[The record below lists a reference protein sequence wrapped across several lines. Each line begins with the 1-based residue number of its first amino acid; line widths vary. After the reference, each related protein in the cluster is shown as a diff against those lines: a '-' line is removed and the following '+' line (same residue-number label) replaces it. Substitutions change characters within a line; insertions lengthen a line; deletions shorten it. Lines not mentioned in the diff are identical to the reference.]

1 MAINPT
7 THKRSRAAAS
17 VLLPA
22 LLATPALASEWAAYF
37 SGETDDAQPVFLR
50 PIGPEPHPFSL
61 DQGRFQI
68 EVSPFSYAYNRR
80 DGEGARI
87 RSHAFDIPAL
97 IKYGVTDTIDI
108 QVGADLFVWER
119 SRERGE
125 SDWDTDSGF
134 GDLTFRVKKNLWG
147 NDGERPTAVAVMPY
161 LIFPTATGGM
171 GETGIRGG
179 LMVPFAWEF
188 QEGWALDVVP
198 SVAAVRNLDDDG
210 YETEFAGLFTL
221 NREIRDGLDAF
232 VDFHAA
238 VTTESGRRWLGLV
251 GVGLT
256 FEIDDN
262 LVLEPAVHF
271 GVTREAEDFA
281 ASLTIVRRF

>member
-7 THKRSRAAAS
+7 THKRSHAAAS

-22 LLATPALASEWAAYF
+22 LLAAPAIASEWAAYL

-50 PIGPEPHPFSL
+50 PIAPEPHPFSL
-61 DQGRFQI
+61 DRGRFQI
-68 EVSPFSYAYNRR
+68 EVSPLSYAYNSR
-80 DGEGARI
+80 DADGARI

-97 IKYGVTDTIDI
+97 LKYGLTDTIDI

-119 SRERGE
+119 ARERGE

-147 NDGERPTAVAVMPY
+147 NDGEDETALAVMPFVV
-161 LIFPTATGGM
+161 FPTATGGM

-188 QEGWALDVVP
+188 QDGWALDVVP
-198 SVAAVRNLDDDG
+198 SVAAIRNLDDDG
-210 YETEFAGLFTL
+210 YEVEFAGLLTL
-221 NREIRDGLDAF
+221 NREIREGLEAF

-238 VTTESGRRWLGLV
+238 VTTESRRRWLGLV

-271 GVTREAEDFA
+271 GVTREADDFA
-281 ASLTIVRRF
+281 ASLTLVRRF